1 MQKILYESVCKNAI
15 ELMVDYIY
23 AVKENDEESLE
34 KIKSNYQSFRTDIIE
49 NQKEFKGLNQRQ
61 FLKTIVKHEDLST
74 TPKFVK
80 KQLQLQKR
88 YHFEII
94 MLFYLIVLRLATD
107 SIIDESIF
115 KGIIAFF
122 DMKLVLK
129 ICKEYDNINESL
141 DDVKAFIK
149 EYKYGNNN

>member
-1 MQKILYESVCKNAI
+1 MQKIVYESVCKNAI

-88 YHFEII
+88 YHFEVI
-94 MLFYLIVLRLATD
+94 MLFYLIALRLATD

-141 DDVKAFIK
+141 DDVKTFIK

>member
-1 MQKILYESVCKNAI
+1 MEKIVYESVCKNAI

-34 KIKSNYQSFRTDIIE
+34 KIKSNYQSFRSDIIK
-49 NQKEFKGLNQRQ
+49 NKKEFKGLNQRQ

-88 YHFEII
+88 YHFEVI
-94 MLFYLIVLRLATD
+94 MLFYLVALDMATG
-107 SIIDESIF
+107 SIIEESML
-115 KGIIAFF
+115 KGLFAIC
-122 DMKLVLK
+122 DMNIVLK
-129 ICKEYDNINESL
+129 ICKEYDSINEQL

-149 EYKYGNNN
+149 EYKYGINN

>member
-1 MQKILYESVCKNAI
+1 MIVYESVCKNAI

-88 YHFEII
+88 YHFEVI
-94 MLFYLIVLRLATD
+94 MLFYLIALRLATD

-122 DMKLVLK
+122 DMKLVLN

-141 DDVKAFIK
+141 DDVKTFIK